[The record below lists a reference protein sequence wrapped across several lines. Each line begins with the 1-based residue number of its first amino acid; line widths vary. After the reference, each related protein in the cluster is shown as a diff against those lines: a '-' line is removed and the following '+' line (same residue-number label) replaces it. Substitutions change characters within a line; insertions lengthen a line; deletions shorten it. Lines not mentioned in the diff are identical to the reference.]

1 MRVSITPWH
10 ASYSRIGS
18 FKTQKTTMT
27 GRISL
32 VRSLVAILLLA
43 LAGAVLL
50 PWQIG
55 LQHRAK
61 TAGFRNISLNLGLR
75 EQIGQSGF
83 LAALSGFRSPLAALL
98 WIEAHTAWEKTEW
111 GRMASLFD
119 TVTTLQ
125 PHNLLYWDIASW
137 HMAWNASAAA
147 LQDTKQ
153 ASPALRERAAR
164 QYIALGRDIL
174 ERGIRNN
181 PSDYLLYERLGILL
195 RDKQQDHSAAA
206 DAFAKAASMSSSPA
220 YIKRFAAYE
229 VSKVPGREKEA
240 YDRLRSLYEGGER
253 FPTLLSRVE
262 ELEGKLSIP
271 KEQRIST
278 AAKSPAT
285 SHHTSK

>member
-1 MRVSITPWH
+1 
-10 ASYSRIGS
+10 
-18 FKTQKTTMT
+18 MT

-32 VRSLVAILLLA
+32 VRNLVATLLLG

-50 PWQIG
+50 PWQIE
-55 LQHRAK
+55 LQYRGKA
-61 TAGFRNISLNLGLR
+61 AGFRSISLNLGLR

-83 LAALSGFRSPLAALL
+83 LAALSGFRSPLAAIL